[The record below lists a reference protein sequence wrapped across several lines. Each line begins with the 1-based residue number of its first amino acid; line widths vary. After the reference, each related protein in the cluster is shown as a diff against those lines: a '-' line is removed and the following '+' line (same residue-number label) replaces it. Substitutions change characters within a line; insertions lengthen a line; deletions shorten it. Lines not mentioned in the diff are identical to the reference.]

1 MRYLTLSSLILA
13 SALTTPAFAQQNEQL
28 NYNLVNIQA
37 EAARKVSN
45 DEMHAV
51 LYIEKG
57 NKQPAELA
65 VQITQL
71 MNQAMASAKKYPQ
84 VKVETGSQTT
94 YPIYDNDSRKLKEWR
109 GRAEI
114 QIESTDFK
122 AASQLVSELQQNFQT
137 QSINFSV
144 SDAQRKKVENELMVE
159 ASKNFQQRALT
170 LSQAWNK
177 SGYNLVNLNLNTNNS
192 YPQPIMMRASMAKFS
207 GAEAADAQD
216 VAAGESK
223 ITVNANGTIQF
234 K

>member
-51 LYIEKG
+51 LYIEKS

-192 YPQPIMMRASMAKFS
+192 YPQPIMIRASMAKFS

>member
-51 LYIEKG
+51 LYIEKS

-84 VKVETGSQTT
+84 LKVETGSQTT